1 MAVYTP
7 DPREVAAEAAEDAAA
22 QKARGQGRAG
32 PALSGPVPRPK
43 DAATL
48 ILVRQ
53 GATSTGGPRILMG
66 QRGRGHSFM
75 PDKYVFPGGKVDR
88 SDGGAGLSR
97 TVAAGLPAET
107 AARLRDGGTRR
118 APEAFAL
125 AAIRETWEEAG
136 LLVGRT
142 GSPARYR
149 GADPGWASYLAA
161 GARPDL
167 SGLTFVGRAITPPYR
182 HKRFDAR
189 FFLADA
195 AQVLLDDRPPQDGA
209 EMGDLRWFTF
219 EEAFGLDLPS
229 VTRFIL
235 GEVRERLDRPGHE
248 PGVPFLRWTRAGH
261 RMDRL

>member
-1 MAVYTP
+1 MATYTP
-7 DPREVAAEAAEDAAA
+7 DPHEAAAEALEDAAA
-22 QKARGQGRAG
+22 LAKARGAAPG
-32 PALSGPVPRPK
+32 PAPRPK

-53 GATSTGGPRILMG
+53 SASGSKSARILMG

-88 SDGGAGLSR
+88 SDGSPALSR
-97 TVAAGLPAET
+97 LVTGVLPPDT
-107 AARLRDGGTRR
+107 TRR
-118 APEAFAL
+118 LALERTARSPQSFAL

-136 LLVGRT
+136 LLVGREAAI
-142 GSPARYR
+142 PARYR
-149 GADPGWASYLAA
+149 GGDPGWAGYLAA
-161 GARPDL
+161 GAVPDL
-167 SGLTFVGRAITPPYR
+167 SGLTFVGRAITPPSR

-195 AQVLLDDRPPQDGA
+195 ETVLLDDRPAQDGA

-219 EEAFGLDLPS
+219 EEAFDLDLPS

-248 PGVPFLRWTRAGH
+248 PGVPFLRWTRTGH